1 MIRYHAKIVAPFAVL
16 GVRSSGE
23 VLQGIDF
30 LPPGTPALSPADA
43 IAERT
48 AIQLQ
53 RYLNDPEFSF
63 DLPIAPLGTP
73 YRQKIW
79 GALRNIPCGSVLS
92 YGELARQLRSG
103 PRAVGQACG
112 ANPIPIVIPCHRVVS
127 ATGVGGFMHHAD
139 GAPIDY
145 KHWLL
150 RHEGWLR

>member
-1 MIRYHAKIVAPFAVL
+1 LIDYHARVVAPFAVL

-23 VLQGIDF
+23 ALRGIDF
-30 LPPGTPALSPADA
+30 LPPGTPALSPADP

-63 DLPIAPLGTP
+63 DLPIVPVGTP
-73 YRQKIW
+73 YRQKVW
-79 GALRNIPCGSVLS
+79 RALREIPCGRVLS
-92 YGELARQLRSG
+92 YGELARQLGSG

-127 ATGVGGFMHHAD
+127 AAGVGGFMHHAD

-145 KHWLL
+145 KQWLL